1 MKDLLVVVRS
11 VLLLRRAAD
20 QRLPV
25 LITQSQRILCFRLSL
40 FRSVRDGFA
49 DLWQEDLDPY
59 RVMKRELSI
68 VLINHASYPAVTRDP
83 LPASLSIGFAFS
95 LLPAKS

>member
-1 MKDLLVVVRS
+1 MASRIGSFGMKDLLVVVRS

-49 DLWQEDLDPY
+49 DLWQESFKVRG
-59 RVMKRELSI
+59 RVRIGNFQVVQIRDRLVGIISTAFKRFPG
-68 VLINHASYPAVTRDP
+68 V
-83 LPASLSIGFAFS
+83 
-95 LLPAKS
+95 